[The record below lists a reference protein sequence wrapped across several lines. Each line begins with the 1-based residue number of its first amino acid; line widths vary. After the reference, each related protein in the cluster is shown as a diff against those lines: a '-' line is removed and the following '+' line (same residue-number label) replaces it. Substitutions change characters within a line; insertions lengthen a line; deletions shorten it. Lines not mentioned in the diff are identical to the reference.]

1 MYPELFVF
9 LFGLVLNKFQNI
21 VGMETGMA
29 GVEYYAEVHQ
39 SPWNSMVHSV
49 CMPFTA
55 YGTLLAVPNILFL
68 NRKRAHIFHRGLYL
82 FYIGHYL
89 TMNVY
94 ITMVYTI
101 TYFFPMKEAIKR
113 YQRSIRCLLKGFAFA
128 TTSLLI
134 QEIIGHYLSGDGP
147 SRLEAAPNTIM
158 YAAYFA
164 SQNIVW

>member
-39 SPWNSMVHSV
+39 SPWNSMVHTV

-68 NRKRAHIFHRGLYL
+68 NRKRANIFHRGLYL
-82 FYIGHYL
+82 FYIGHYF
-89 TMNVY
+89 TINVY
-94 ITMVYTI
+94 VTLAYAV
-101 TYFFPMKEAIKR
+101 TYFFPMREAVKR
-113 YQRSIRCLLKGFAFA
+113 YQRSIWCLLKGFAIA
-128 TTSLLI
+128 TTSLCI
-134 QEIIGHYLSGDGP
+134 QEIVGHNMGGDGP
-147 SRLEAAPNTIM
+147 SRLEAVPNAVI
-158 YAAYFA
+158 YATYFA
-164 SQNIVW
+164 SENIVW